1 MIRTLLYIVGGVV
14 LGGIIHLAVILT
26 MPSLATTAAW
36 DRVASAGAGEA
47 LVILPQPAAG
57 DPNPLRLDPELV
69 YAACQIDLRE
79 GPATISG
86 VLPQAF
92 WSVAVYGRA
101 GAVIY
106 STTNR
111 DAVGTRLDLGV
122 FNAAQ
127 TRLLAEQQL
136 DVAEGLL
143 IVEAREDDILVVV
156 RLAPPY
162 PALRTRYAEQLSE
175 LNCANIAE

>member
-1 MIRTLLYIVGGVV
+1 MIRTLLYVVGGVV

-36 DRVASAGAGEA
+36 DRVASAGAADA

-69 YAACQIDLRE
+69 YAACQLDLRK
-79 GPATISG
+79 GPATVSG
-86 VLPQAF
+86 TLPHAF

-111 DAVGTRLDLGV
+111 DATGARLDLGV

-143 IVEAREDDILVVV
+143 IVEAREDDIMVVV

-175 LNCANIAE
+175 LGCTNIPG